1 MDTPETNESA
11 DEKRTESPE
20 ETQPTVRRE
29 LVDETSPRPT
39 TQMEPA
45 PRLRDVTGT
54 FGDYVRG
61 RREALSS
68 FVRRHRAAT
77 ALLAA
82 LAVVAVAALA
92 IAFAQAGRVPGGELI
107 ATDARERLSAPTYS
121 SGTFGHDDALVA
133 REVDVRRVTR
143 SGSASEG
150 GNAQFGAS
158 GYASAEVVVSYTGSY
173 VSADQGAT
181 LEYAL
186 LDGSWVDVGGAR
198 DVEVAW
204 HASAG
209 VDQEKVVRNAH
220 LLLKRADDQGVPEGD
235 LPLVELYANA
245 VAEVS
250 DERFDADAQTDTLTL
265 TLTRSEA
272 FYSYTCT
279 MTVTFAF
286 RQASGQWEVESVSVA
301 DGARERSLEALLGTW
316 TGTFQSQDTDGEKC
330 LAAREAGLT
339 VVVSE
344 AGGSEVSGTVS
355 GVAHYHERPSKD
367 ATGCEGD
374 LALDQA
380 PFTAK
385 LAESEDGSL
394 TFEAAL
400 PEDVDGSATLTLSFG
415 ADGDPSAVTASLTS
429 SYQHTGSILFF
440 PVDETLTYTDLFSLK
455 KDE

>member
-1 MDTPETNESA
+1 M
-11 DEKRTESPE
+11 
-20 ETQPTVRRE
+20 
-29 LVDETSPRPT
+29 
-39 TQMEPA
+39 
-45 PRLRDVTGT
+45 
-54 FGDYVRG
+54 
-61 RREALSS
+61 
-68 FVRRHRAAT
+68 
-77 ALLAA
+77 
-82 LAVVAVAALA
+82 
-92 IAFAQAGRVPGGELI
+92 
-107 ATDARERLSAPTYS
+107 
-121 SGTFGHDDALVA
+121 
-133 REVDVRRVTR
+133 
-143 SGSASEG
+143 
-150 GNAQFGAS
+150 
-158 GYASAEVVVSYTGSY
+158 
-173 VSADQGAT
+173 
-181 LEYAL
+181 
-186 LDGSWVDVGGAR
+186 
-198 DVEVAW
+198 
-204 HASAG
+204 
-209 VDQEKVVRNAH
+209 RNAH

>member
-1 MDTPETNESA
+1 MDTPETDKSA
-11 DEKRTESPE
+11 GEKSASSPE

-29 LVDETSPRPT
+29 LVDETSVRPT

-45 PRLRDVTGT
+45 LRLRDVTGT

-61 RREALSS
+61 RREALAS
-68 FVRRHRAAT
+68 FTRRHRAAT
-77 ALLAA
+77 VLLAV

-92 IAFAQAGRVPGGELI
+92 IAFAQAGRVPSGELI
-107 ATDARERLSAPTYS
+107 DADARERLSAPAYS
-121 SGTFGHDDALVA
+121 GGTFGHDDALVA
-133 REVDVRRVTR
+133 RVVDVRRISR

-150 GNAQFGAS
+150 DNAQFGAS

-204 HASAG
+204 RASAG

-220 LLLKRADDQGVPEGD
+220 LLLKRADEQGIPEGEQ
-235 LPLVELYANA
+235 PLAELYANA
-245 VAEVS
+245 TAEVS
-250 DERFDADAQTDTLTL
+250 DEHFDEDAQTDTLTL
-265 TLTRSEA
+265 TCTRGEA
-272 FYSYTCT
+272 FSSYACT

-301 DGARERSLEALLGTW
+301 DGARERSLDALLGTW

-330 LAAREAGLT
+330 LAARDAGMT

-344 AGGSEVSGTVS
+344 AGTDEISGTIS
-355 GVAHYHERPSKD
+355 GVAHYHEHPNKD
-367 ATGCEGD
+367 ATDCEGD
-374 LALDQA
+374 LVLEDV

-385 LAESEDGSL
+385 LVESEGGIL
-394 TFEAAL
+394 AFEAKL
-400 PEDVDGSATLTLSFG
+400 PEDVDGSATLALSFG
-415 ADGDPSAVTASLTS
+415 TEDDPSAVTARLTS

-440 PVDETLTYTDLFSLK
+440 PVDETLTYTDLFSLRK
-455 KDE
+455 NA